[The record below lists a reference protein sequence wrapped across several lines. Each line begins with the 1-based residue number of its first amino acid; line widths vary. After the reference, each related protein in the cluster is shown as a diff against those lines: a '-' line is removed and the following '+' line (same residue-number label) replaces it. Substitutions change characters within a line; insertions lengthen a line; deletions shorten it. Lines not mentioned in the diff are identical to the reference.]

1 MFSSS
6 DELEVQGWLKT
17 VCRQCETWK
26 CRSWISK
33 LAKQNDMQTWFN
45 SSSRGGNFLRS
56 LKGEGQTVN
65 AKRLRWRKKEIR
77 LAMVWWC
84 SPQSCE
90 MWTLKKKHR
99 IYIYIYISDMN
110 LYTSIISLKHWIL
123 FWIVGFLLVA
133 AINWRIWCIT
143 TQYWIMKKSE
153 LLLNFCSCPELMQKC
168 DDFGMVLCCNCFFP
182 PQLRINA
189 LKIDC
194 MNYVKVTKTIN
205 NSFVLRD
212 STCPASTKKST
223 DELCCPSFWLWA
235 TLA

>member
-1 MFSSS
+1 MEMQKLDIEIGKTKRYANMVQFKF
-6 DELEVQGWLKT
+6 QGWKLPAL
-17 VCRQCETWK
+17 VEGRGSNRERQ
-26 CRSWISK
+26 
-33 LAKQNDMQTWFN
+33 
-45 SSSRGGNFLRS
+45 
-56 LKGEGQTVN
+56 
-65 AKRLRWRKKEIR
+65 RLRWRKNGQRKKEIR
-77 LAMVWWC
+77 LQWC
-84 SPQSCE
+84 DDAVPKAVKCGHSRKSIGS
-90 MWTLKKKHR
+90 
-99 IYIYIYISDMN
+99 IYIIYISDMN

-223 DELCCPSFWLWA
+223 DELCCPSFWLGA